1 MKLKDMLDLDL
12 LVKMEDENFVRAQVH
27 PTEPLMIFNYTE
39 RAMHQR
45 VWNDVTH
52 ACRGLIYNTD
62 TQEVVARPFPKFFNY
77 GEHDEGTLDLDA
89 EVFVT
94 DKLDGSLGILYREPA
109 SGLWSIA
116 TRGSFTSEQAVHA
129 TELWRRKYDARWTH
143 LRGVTE
149 LFEIIYPENRI
160 VLDYGDT
167 DDLFHLGTVEIET
180 GQSYPPRTYGVTPS
194 AEDFWLEIETL
205 RDALAMPPR
214 PNAEGVV
221 VHFVS
226 GPMCDKRVKIKQDAY
241 VKLHRIIT
249 GMNARTVW
257 EALGEGKTADELCE
271 GIPEEFWPWIHEV
284 SGELQAKAEDI
295 RQAAEREYSRV
306 LAVTGG
312 AASRKEFAMMAQ
324 QSEYRGLLFLL
335 LDERDI
341 RPQIW
346 KSIKPSADRALTHLS
361 EDTA

>member
-1 MKLKDMLDLDL
+1 VKLKDMLDLDL
-12 LVKMEDENFVRAQVH
+12 LVKMRDENFVRAQVH
-27 PTEPLMIFNYTE
+27 PTEPLTILNYTE
-39 RAMHQR
+39 RAMHQH

-62 TQEVVARPFPKFFNY
+62 TQEVVARPFSKFFNY
-77 GEHDEGTLDLDA
+77 AEHAEGTLDLDA
-89 EVFVT
+89 SVFVT
-94 DKLDGSLGILYREPA
+94 NKMDGSLGILYREPV

-129 TELWRRKYDARWTH
+129 TELWRRKYDSQWTH
-143 LRGVTE
+143 LPGVTE

-167 DDLFHLGTVEIET
+167 DDLFHLGTVEIER
-180 GQSYPPRTYGVTPS
+180 GQSYPPRTYGPTP
-194 AEDFWLEIETL
+194 ATENFWLEIETL
-205 RDALAMPPR
+205 REALAMPPR

-221 VHFVS
+221 VHFT
-226 GPMCDKRVKIKQDAY
+226 DTDTRVKIKQEDY
-241 VKLHRIIT
+241 VRLHRIIT

-257 EALGEGKTADELCE
+257 EALGEGKTAEDLCE
-271 GIPEEFWPWIHEV
+271 GVPEEFWPWIYEV
-284 SGELQAKAEDI
+284 SGELLKKAEEI
-295 RQAAEREYSRV
+295 RQAAECDFRNIYACLPLNWE
-306 LAVTGG
+306 
-312 AASRKEFAMMAQ
+312 RKQFAMAAQ

-335 LDERDI
+335 LDERDV

-346 KSIKPSADRALTHLS
+346 KSIKPAGDRALTHLS